1 MVSKTLMNFCKALM
15 ICIVFASFVHAKDI
29 SVNTSMEAELKKFQ
43 GTWVMLS
50 GEHDGKAIHEKYL
63 KKNKITF
70 IGDKVEIF
78 SPHQHQEVMV
88 AKITK
93 IDTSKKPYEVQWIR
107 ETGPKA
113 GTTMNA
119 IYEFEGPNKYKVCFD
134 PEGKEAPKKFGTTE
148 GSKHFWHI
156 WKRVR

>member
-119 IYEFEGPNKYKVCFD
+119 I
-134 PEGKEAPKKFGTTE
+134 
-148 GSKHFWHI
+148 
-156 WKRVR
+156 